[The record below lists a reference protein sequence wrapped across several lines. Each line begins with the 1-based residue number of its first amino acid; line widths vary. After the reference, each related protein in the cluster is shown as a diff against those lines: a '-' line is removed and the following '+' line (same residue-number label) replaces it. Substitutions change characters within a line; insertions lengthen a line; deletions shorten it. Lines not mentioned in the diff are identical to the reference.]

1 MSIPECP
8 ELPAVW
14 AACQTELARLVAA
27 LGVPR
32 DTVEDV
38 LQDVYV
44 AVLQKPPPVVDLE
57 SLRRWLFRLAIN
69 RANLEH
75 RRRGRWRAKLAAWA
89 QRLRP
94 APWASAAAPVAVE
107 EQELVR
113 RALDK
118 LDPTD
123 RSVLVLRYYAD
134 QNSRQIA
141 EILEIPDS
149 TVRSRLQ
156 VARQRLAD
164 VLKRA
169 GVKP

>member
-1 MSIPECP
+1 M
-8 ELPAVW
+8 PAVW
-14 AACQTELARLVAA
+14 AACQSELARLVAA
-27 LGVPR
+27 FGVPR
-32 DTVEDV
+32 DSVEDV
-38 LQDVYV
+38 LQDVYL
-44 AVLQKPPPVVDLE
+44 AVLQKPPPLAGQE

-75 RRRGRWRAKLAAWA
+75 RRRGRWRAKLEAWG
-89 QRLRP
+89 QRLRDLSR
-94 APWASAAAPVAVE
+94 ARGASTLDAFE

-113 RALDK
+113 RALAE
-118 LDPTD
+118 LEPTD
-123 RSVLVLRYYAD
+123 RSVLVLRYYAE

-141 EILEIPDS
+141 EILELPDS

-164 VLKRA
+164 ALKRA